1 MSANAPAAI
10 NDPTPAAAIPGY
22 DPRPLA
28 ERGGLFH
35 IPSLDG
41 IRACAVLMVMV
52 AHFGFDNVVPGGYG
66 VTVFFFLSGYLIT
79 TLMRREYTKTRR
91 IDLWAFYLRR
101 TLRIFPPMYLTMAML
116 MSFSFIFAEQVG
128 MFSWKAVLYQLFF
141 LTNYLKII
149 SPEAADLANGAV
161 AAMPRPLGT
170 GVYWSLAIEEHF
182 YMGFPLLMMFLMPR
196 LTRGK
201 IALVLLG
208 TCVLGLL
215 WRMHLI
221 HNAGA
226 GHVRVY
232 YGTFCRLDSIMY
244 GCVLALWGNPFLDK
258 PFRLHPV
265 VKAVLVIL
273 ALGATATTFVYKDE
287 AFRETWRYTIQGVA
301 LFPLFYFAVTE
312 HKTPFFS
319 WLSLG
324 WLRYIG
330 ALSYTLYLVHLGLW
344 SLFEI
349 LKPEW
354 SHATRFATC
363 GVLSF
368 AYAIAMYYAVEQP
381 CARLRKRLHKKTPPP
396 VGPQGGR
403 GGSAPAA

>member
-1 MSANAPAAI
+1 MSDPAPAPKTVSSPP
-10 NDPTPAAAIPGY
+10 DTF

-28 ERGGLFH
+28 ERGGSFH

-41 IRACAVLMVMV
+41 IRAVAVLIVMV
-52 AHFGFDNVVPGGYG
+52 AHFGFDKLVPGGYG

-79 TLMRREYTKTRR
+79 TLMRKEFGKTGR

-101 TLRIFPPMYLTMAML
+101 TLRIFPPMYITMAVL

-149 SPEAADLANGAV
+149 APDAANLAAGAAVDLA
-161 AAMPRPLGT
+161 RPLGT

-182 YMGFPLLMMFLMPR
+182 YMGFPLLMIALMPR

-201 IALVLLG
+201 IALILLG

-215 WRMHLI
+215 WRLHLV
-221 HNAGA
+221 HNLQAS
-226 GHVRVY
+226 HNRVY
-232 YGTFCRLDSIMY
+232 YGTDARLDSIMY

-258 PFRLHPV
+258 PFRLKPV
-265 VKAVLVIL
+265 VKALL
-273 ALGATATTFVYKDE
+273 LAAALGATAFTFVYRDE
-287 AFRETWRYTIQGVA
+287 AFRETWRYTIQGLA
-301 LFPLFYFAVTE
+301 LFPLFYLAVID
-312 HKTPFFS
+312 HQRPLFS
-319 WLSLG
+319 WLGWG

-330 ALSYTLYLVHLGLW
+330 ALSYTLYLIHLGLW

-349 LKPEW
+349 IQPHWGVPL
-354 SHATRFATC
+354 RFAIC
-363 GVLSF
+363 SVLSF
-368 AYAIAMYYAVEQP
+368 AYAIAMYYAVERP
-381 CARLRKRLHKKTPPP
+381 CARIRQRLHKKN
-396 VGPQGGR
+396 
-403 GGSAPAA
+403 AKPAGAT

>member
-1 MSANAPAAI
+1 MSANAPAAPI
-10 NDPTPAAAIPGY
+10 DPPAPRAASADY

-28 ERGGLFH
+28 ERGGAFH

-41 IRACAVLMVMV
+41 IRAVAVLIVMA
-52 AHFGFDNVVPGGYG
+52 AHFGLDKLVPGGYG

-79 TLMRREYTKTRR
+79 TLMRKEYTKTRR

-101 TLRIFPPMYLTMAML
+101 TLRIFPPMYITMAVL
-116 MSFSFIFAEQVG
+116 MSFSFIFEAVG
-128 MFSWKAVLYQLFF
+128 MFSWKAVLYQVFF

-149 SPEAADLANGAV
+149 SPDGADLAAGAI
-161 AAMPRPLGT
+161 ASMPRPLGT

-182 YMGFPLLMMFLMPR
+182 YMGFPLLMMVLMPR

-208 TCVLGLL
+208 TCVMGLL

-221 HNAGA
+221 HNTDA

-232 YGTFCRLDSIMY
+232 YGTFARLDSIMY

-258 PFRLHPV
+258 PFRLSP
-265 VKAVLVIL
+265 LVRGLLLAL
-273 ALGATATTFVYKDE
+273 ALGATATTFVFKGE

-301 LFPLFYFAVTE
+301 LFPLFYLAVTDY
-312 HKTPFFS
+312 KSPLFS
-319 WLSLG
+319 WLSWG

-330 ALSYTLYLVHLGLW
+330 ALSYTLYLIHLGLW

-354 SHATRFATC
+354 GVPVRFAVC

-368 AYAIAMYYAVEQP
+368 AYAIAMYYTVEQP
-381 CARLRKRLHKKTPPP
+381 CAKLRKRLHKKPPVP
-396 VGPQGGR
+396 VGPQ
-403 GGSAPAA
+403 SA

>member
-1 MSANAPAAI
+1 MSANAPAAPPLTA
-10 NDPTPAAAIPGY
+10 PTPAGY

-28 ERGGLFH
+28 ERGGAFH

-41 IRACAVLMVMV
+41 IRACAVLIVMV
-52 AHFGFDNVVPGGYG
+52 AHFGFDHLVPGGYG

-79 TLMRREYTKTRR
+79 TLMRKEYTKTRR

-101 TLRIFPPMYLTMAML
+101 TLRIFPPMYITMAVL
-116 MSFSFIFAEQVG
+116 MSFSFIFEAVG
-128 MFSWKAVLYQLFF
+128 MFSWKAVLYQVFF

-149 SPEAADLANGAV
+149 SPDGADLAAGAI
-161 AAMPRPLGT
+161 ASMPRPLGT

-182 YMGFPLLMMFLMPR
+182 YMGFPLLMMALMPR

-208 TCVLGLL
+208 TCVMGLL

-221 HNAGA
+221 HHTDA

-232 YGTFCRLDSIMY
+232 YGTFARLDSIMY

-258 PFRLHPV
+258 PFRLGPLLKGLLLV
-265 VKAVLVIL
+265 V
-273 ALGATATTFVYKDE
+273 ALGATAATFVFKGE

-301 LFPLFYFAVTE
+301 LLPLFYLAVID
-312 HKTPFFS
+312 HKTPLFS
-319 WLSLG
+319 WLSWG

-330 ALSYTLYLVHLGLW
+330 ALSYTLYLIHLGLW
-344 SLFEI
+344 SLFELI
-349 LKPEW
+349 QPEW
-354 SHATRFATC
+354 SLPVRFAVC
-363 GVLSF
+363 SVLSF

-381 CARLRKRLHKKTPPP
+381 CAKLRKRMHKTPPVP
-396 VGPQGGR
+396 VGPQ
-403 GGSAPAA
+403 SA